1 LDGQSFIFSELTR
14 HYFHPIDFC
23 FRGLLYLFG
32 KQWPREILCSL
43 PIICSRFAENPNII
57 YVSIGAGQSFAP
69 SCIPPRA
76 GTQNFSAPTEMYKIY
91 RQGRTTSAIIIL
103 TISVVGGGV
112 CQSVGH
118 HSCRILTY
126 IRVGRTFLIRTSA
139 FAEAAAEAHAGCS
152 HDAALALL
160 VVRHARAEHV
170 LCAFARLERNG
181 MASVRL
187 LAVCLS
193 RRNKSCVTRN

>member
-1 LDGQSFIFSELTR
+1 
-14 HYFHPIDFC
+14 
-23 FRGLLYLFG
+23 
-32 KQWPREILCSL
+32 
-43 PIICSRFAENPNII
+43 
-57 YVSIGAGQSFAP
+57 
-69 SCIPPRA
+69 
-76 GTQNFSAPTEMYKIY
+76 MYKIY

-181 MASVRL
+181 IWRQSGCSLSVYRAEINHAL
-187 LAVCLS
+187 RETNLQITQSGRKIKNSKSFGRKNEEYLTSACAV
-193 RRNKSCVTRN
+193 